1 MTSRAPLTAPLLAVE
16 GLRIAFGA
24 NEVVHGV
31 DFQIL
36 PGEKLALV
44 GESGSGKTITALS
57 LLGLAQ
63 GAQVSGSARFAG
75 PQGATAPGCPT
86 FIQSTQPT
94 LGELNG
100 FTTYAWWDTSQTDL
114 TLWIEDGD

>member
-1 MTSRAPLTAPLLAVE
+1 MTTLLIDDPKNIIVTETATNTV
-16 GLRIAFGA
+16 
-24 NEVVHGV
+24 
-31 DFQIL
+31 
-36 PGEKLALV
+36 AL
-44 GESGSGKTITALS
+44 ITP
-57 LLGLAQ
+57 
-63 GAQVSGSARFAG
+63 G